1 MICSYGFSIIGSS
14 HEKQGTKCQDA
25 NKICELAN
33 GIVIAAVAD
42 GVGSCKYSDVSS
54 KIAVD
59 VSTAFCETNL
69 NSFDFA
75 DLIEKAFIQAELAIE
90 KQSMQ
95 DNQPLPEYDTTLDL
109 VIYDGKRAAYGHCG
123 DGGIICLTN
132 KGDYIKV
139 TTPQKKE
146 GIFVIPL
153 RDGSKNKNN
162 TWIFGCVEDDLASV
176 LLATDGVYD
185 IFFPYLLK
193 EQPVEVHIPLIEYF
207 MDNTGIHVS
216 KDKIE
221 DISEKRKIFLN
232 SDICKSITDDKTIL
246 VLINE
251 DIMPERKDD
260 AYYEEPNWEALQL
273 EWNKKAYPHLYE
285 KDEDASTEM
294 ESNDSQQA
302 SPEKEI
308 AKSGLSCWLT
318 KRILGVF
325 SCKSSN
331 NRQEKGL

>member
-1 MICSYGFSIIGSS
+1 VGSS

-25 NKICELAN
+25 NKVRELAN

-42 GVGSCKYSDVSS
+42 GVGNCKYSDVASR
-54 KIAVD
+54 IAVD
-59 VSTAFCETNL
+59 VSTAFCEINL
-69 NSFDFA
+69 NIDSNNRDFA
-75 DLIEKAFIQAELAIE
+75 DLIEEAFVQAELAIE

-95 DNQPLPEYDTTLDL
+95 DSQPLPEYDTTLDL
-109 VIYDGKRAAYGHCG
+109 VIYDGKRATYGHCG
-123 DGGIICLTN
+123 DGGIIGLTN
-132 KGDYIKV
+132 KGDYIKI

-193 EQPVEVHIPLIEYF
+193 EQSIEVYVPLIKYF
-207 MDNTGIHVS
+207 MDNTEIHVS

-221 DISEKRKIFLN
+221 DIYEKRKAFLN
-232 SDICKSITDDKTIL
+232 SDTCKSITDDKTIL

-251 DIMPERKDD
+251 DIMPERKED

-273 EWNKKAYPHLYE
+273 EWNKKAYPHLYG
-285 KDEDASTEM
+285 KNEDTITER
-294 ESNDSQQA
+294 ELA
-302 SPEKEI
+302 K
-308 AKSGLSCWLT
+308 KSGLTCRLAKKIS
-318 KRILGVF
+318 GVF
-325 SCKSSN
+325 NNKSSGD
-331 NRQEKGL
+331 R